1 MPGPICKELECEGKA
16 ASMLELISNPT
27 IKGDFIKQGYRE
39 KYIDLLDGFVKRGQE
54 LVSLTVPKEE

>member
-1 MPGPICKELECEGKA
+1 
-16 ASMLELISNPT
+16 MLELISNPT

-54 LVSLTVPKEE
+54 LVSLTVPEEE